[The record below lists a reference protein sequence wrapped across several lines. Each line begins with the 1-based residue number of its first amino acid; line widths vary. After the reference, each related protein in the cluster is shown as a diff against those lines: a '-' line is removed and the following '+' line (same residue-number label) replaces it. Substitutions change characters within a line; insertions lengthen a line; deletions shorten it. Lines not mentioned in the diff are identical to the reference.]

1 MSFRLQLTTQLVAAE
16 RLHFHRQLKR
26 QLRRSEAKD
35 TYNNNNNNDNNN
47 NDNSDNNNK
56 NTNNNNNNNNN
67 NNSSSI
73 AEPAGTQAAFGSE
86 RARR

>member
-56 NTNNNNNNNNN
+56 NTNNNNNN
-67 NNSSSI
+67 SSSI